1 MSQHREARDW
11 SCGGHTAAAM
21 ARRQQHVRPAPTNS
35 MKTVKERSQGLS
47 DALYNE
53 TKIEADRP
61 AEVAA
66 QHGPFMR
73 LNVLCVGLV
82 DATWMF

>member
-1 MSQHREARDW
+1 
-11 SCGGHTAAAM
+11 
-21 ARRQQHVRPAPTNS
+21 

-82 DATWMF
+82 DATRML